1 MKKFDS
7 DKYKS
12 LSKQTLSEI
21 ALNFSDDPAIS
32 RIQLDDAIKTLMLLY
47 INVNPKP
54 TKHYMES
61 VMVQSLNSC
70 RDWYRDISAVEYP
83 NEPMYSKKKVDI
95 KKFIE

>member
-1 MKKFDS
+1 MMKLNS

-21 ALNFSDDPAIS
+21 TLNFSDDPVIS

-54 TKHYMES
+54 TKHSMES
-61 VMVQSLNSC
+61 VMVQSLKSC
-70 RDWYRDISAVEYP
+70 ADWYRDISAVEYP